1 VGQGY
6 RSHRQPTAV
15 KDLGPRGGNALDYNL
30 PDSARSRTLPD
41 SRDTPETS
49 SMTPSRLILI
59 AAAVAVLAGCETAP
73 VTGRKQFLIVPE
85 SQAIEASAQAYT
97 QTLAQESQKGKLNTD
112 PALKARVDK
121 ITGRLI
127 PQATKYRPE
136 TADWQWSVAVI
147 DEPKTL
153 NAWCMAGGRMAIYT
167 GIINQLKLTDDEIAQ
182 IMGHEI
188 AHALAKHT
196 AERMS
201 EAVATQTA
209 LSIGAALLGG
219 STKGQ
224 LALQGAAIATTVG
237 LQLPNSRRQEAEADR
252 IGIELAAK
260 AGYDPHA
267 APMLWKK
274 MIDATGSA
282 GKADWLSTHP
292 AGEKRMES
300 LSALIPEMMP
310 YYQDKSPRPTYQ
322 FRASRDRDAL
332 AWLTARHHASY

>member
-1 VGQGY
+1 MTLY
-6 RSHRQPTAV
+6 RV
-15 KDLGPRGGNALDYNL
+15 
-30 PDSARSRTLPD
+30 
-41 SRDTPETS
+41 
-49 SMTPSRLILI
+49 ILA
-59 AAAVAVLAGCETAP
+59 AAAVALLASCETAP
-73 VTGRKQFLIVPE
+73 VTGRKQFLVVPE
-85 SQAIEASAQAYT
+85 SQAIEASAQAYA
-97 QTLAQESQKGKLNTD
+97 QTISKEQKEGKLNTE
-112 PALKARVDK
+112 PALKARVDRV
-121 ITGRLI
+121 TGRLI
-127 PQATKYRPE
+127 PQAIKYRPE
-136 TADWQWSVAVI
+136 TAQWKWSVAVI

-224 LALQGAAIATTVG
+224 LALQGAALATTVG
-237 LQLPNSRRQEAEADR
+237 LQLPNSRRQESEADR
-252 IGIELAAK
+252 IGIELAAR

-274 MIDATGSA
+274 MVEATGSA
-282 GKADWLSTHP
+282 GKSDWLSTHP
-292 AGEKRMES
+292 AGEKRQEA
-300 LSALIPEMMP
+300 LAALIPEMLP

-322 FRASRDRDAL
+322 FRAAHDLDVL
-332 AWLTARHHASY
+332 AWLDALHHANH